1 MQNIQKQRARDL
13 RKNMTDSERI
23 IWSIIR
29 NRQFYGY
36 RFLRQYCMGQYIVDF
51 ICREK
56 KIIIEIDGGQH
67 NKQINIEYDEQRSAY
82 LNSKGYKVVRFWNN
96 EINNNLAGVYKR
108 EDTHLKPPLARER
121 TTSLPD

>member
-96 EINNNLAGVYKR
+96 EINNNLAGVYKKLQDIF
-108 EDTHLKPPLARER
+108 EVK
-121 TTSLPD
+121 